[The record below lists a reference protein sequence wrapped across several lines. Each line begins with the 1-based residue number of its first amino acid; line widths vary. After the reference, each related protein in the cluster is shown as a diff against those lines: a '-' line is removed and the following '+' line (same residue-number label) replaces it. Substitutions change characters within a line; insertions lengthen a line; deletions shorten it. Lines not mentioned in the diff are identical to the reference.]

1 MRARG
6 AMPLTLPNTAA
17 APVAGTFWFPPAV
30 LAVCVPWPPKSR
42 GELYSQGSCASMP
55 ALPPQPAL

>member
-6 AMPLTLPNTAA
+6 AMPLMVPKTAA
-17 APVAGTFWFPPAV
+17 APVVGTLGLPPAV
-30 LAVCVPWPPKSR
+30 LAVWVPWPPKSR
-42 GELYSQGSCASMP
+42 GELYSQGSWSSIP